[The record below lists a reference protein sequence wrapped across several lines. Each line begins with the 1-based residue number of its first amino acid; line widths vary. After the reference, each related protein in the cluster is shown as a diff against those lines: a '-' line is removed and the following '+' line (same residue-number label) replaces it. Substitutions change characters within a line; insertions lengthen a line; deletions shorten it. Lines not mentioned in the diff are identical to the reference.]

1 MIVYPFSFIKSS
13 ADVALSNYVA
23 PLLDVITNASSGN
36 FTDFGNPVDESKY
49 LNVSSGSWFG
59 SPTSF
64 NYQWFRNSSATF
76 SGGVTISG
84 YTSATYSLRWVDVT
98 QYVYCQVTAN
108 TGAASVIARSDFR
121 YVFDYDYYENLQTAD
136 ASSSINS
143 YDYQEL
149 ISKQNFLMVEL
160 KNYNIWDKL
169 DAFFVFASPGN
180 EYYAMQNW
188 KDPQGSIYGYSYND
202 GCTYTDLI
210 GFQGGSDPM
219 FSPPYAF
226 NLNTG
231 FNPEAHGVNYTQDD
245 ASRFF
250 FPATFSD
257 VSNYPMD
264 GMNGDDL
271 INTMWT
277 GNSSANNRINTG
289 DSLNSAFNFDRHLLD
304 AKSIHRTSGSAVTL
318 YNGGSSASRTAT
330 SVGGKLANGEML
342 ILRERDDESLHT
354 VAAYALGSSLVAEAV
369 DFNAAW
375 IRYAIAIGIPGYQ

>member
-23 PLLDVITNASSGN
+23 PLLDVTNASFGF

-49 LNVSSGSWFG
+49 LICSTGSWFG

-169 DAFFVFASPGN
+169 DAFFVFASPGD

-188 KDPQGSIYGYSYND
+188 KDPTAALSYND

-219 FSPPYAF
+219 PIPPLTFY
-226 NLNTG
+226 LETG
-231 FNPEAHGVNYTQDD
+231 FNPNDNGVNYTQDD

-264 GMNGDDL
+264 GMNGEDV
-271 INTMWT
+271 INTMQT
-277 GNSSANNRINTG
+277 GNSSANNRINT
-289 DSLNSAFNFDRHLLD
+289 DQSLSSAFNFDRHLLD

-330 SVGGKLANGEML
+330 SVGGKSANGNIL
-342 ILRERDDESLHT
+342 ILRERDTESLHT

-375 IRYAIAIGIPGYQ
+375 NRYAIAIGIPGYQ

>member
-64 NYQWFRNSSATF
+64 NYQWFRNNTDTF

-84 YTSATYSLRWVDVT
+84 YTSATYSLRWVDVG

-108 TGAASVIARSDFR
+108 KTGAASVIARSDFR
-121 YVFDYDYYENLQTAD
+121 YVYDYDYYRNLQTVD
-136 ASSSINS
+136 ASFTIGSMS
-143 YDYQEL
+143 L
-149 ISKQNFLMVEL
+149 VVKQNTLMVEL

-271 INTMWT
+271 INTMQT
-277 GNSSANNRINTG
+277 GNSSANNRINT
-289 DSLNSAFNFDRHLLD
+289 DQSLSSAFNFDRHLLD

-330 SVGGKLANGEML
+330 SVGGKLVNGEML

-375 IRYAIAIGIPGYQ
+375 VRYAIEIGIPGYQ

>member
-1 MIVYPFSFIKSS
+1 MIVYPFSFIKS
-13 ADVALSNYVA
+13 AAELALSNIVA
-23 PLLDVITNASSGN
+23 PLLDLTYASSGN
-36 FTDFGNPVDESKY
+36 YTVFGNPVDESKY
-49 LNVSSGSWFG
+49 LSVNDGTWIG

-64 NYQWFRNSSATF
+64 NYQWFRNTTDTF

-84 YTSATYSLRWVDVT
+84 YTSATYSLRWVDVG
-98 QYVYCQVTAN
+98 QYVYCQVTAIKG
-108 TGAASVIARSDFR
+108 TDSVIAGSDFR
-121 YVFDYDYYENLQTAD
+121 YVFDYDYYENLQTSD
-136 ASSSINS
+136 ATSITS
-143 YDYQEL
+143 IRPYDYQEL
-149 ISKQNFLMVEL
+149 ISKQNVLMVEL
-160 KNYNIWDKL
+160 KNDNIWDKL
-169 DAFFVFASPGN
+169 DAFFVFASPGSQN
-180 EYYAMQNW
+180 YAMQNW
-188 KDPQGSIYGYSYND
+188 KDPGAGLSYND

-210 GFQGGSDPM
+210 GFQGGSDPL

-231 FNPEAHGVNYTQDD
+231 FNPNDNGVNYTQDD

-257 VSNYPMD
+257 ASNYPMD

-271 INTMWT
+271 VNTMWT
-277 GNSSANNRINTG
+277 GNSSANNRINTL
-289 DSLNSAFNFDRHLLD
+289 DSLNSAFNFDRHLLN

-330 SVGGKLANGEML
+330 SVGGKSVNGNIL
-342 ILRERDDESLHT
+342 ILRERDTESLHT

-375 IRYAIAIGIPGYQ
+375 NRYASAIGIPGYQ

>member
-1 MIVYPFSFIKSS
+1 MIVYPFSFIKS

-23 PLLDVITNASSGN
+23 PLLDVANASFGF

-49 LNVSSGSWFG
+49 LICSTGSWFG

-64 NYQWFRNSSATF
+64 NYQWFRNNTDTF

-84 YTSATYSLRWVDVT
+84 YTSATYSLRWVDVG

-108 TGAASVIARSDFR
+108 KTGAASVIARSDFR
-121 YVFDYDYYENLQTAD
+121 YVYDYDYYRNLQTVD
-136 ASSSINS
+136 ASFTIGSMS
-143 YDYQEL
+143 L
-149 ISKQNFLMVEL
+149 VVKQNTLMVEL

-264 GMNGDDL
+264 GMNGEDV
-271 INTMWT
+271 INTMQT
-277 GNSSANNRINTG
+277 GNSSENNRINT
-289 DSLNSAFNFDRHLLD
+289 DQSLSSAFNFDRHLLD

-330 SVGGKLANGEML
+330 SVGGKLVNGDML
-342 ILRERDDESLHT
+342 ILRERDTESLHT

-369 DFNAAW
+369 DFNAVW

>member
-64 NYQWFRNSSATF
+64 NYQWFRNNTDTF

-84 YTSATYSLRWVDVT
+84 YTSATYSLRWVDVG

-108 TGAASVIARSDFR
+108 KTGAASVIAGSDFR
-121 YVFDYDYYENLQTAD
+121 YVYDYDYYRNLQTVD
-136 ASSSINS
+136 ASFTIGSMS
-143 YDYQEL
+143 L
-149 ISKQNFLMVEL
+149 VVKQNTLMVEL

-169 DAFFVFASPGN
+169 DAFCVFASPGN

-210 GFQGGSDPM
+210 GFQGGSDL
-219 FSPPYAF
+219 FTFY
-226 NLNTG
+226 LETG
-231 FNPEAHGVNYTQDD
+231 FNPNDNGVNYTKDD

-250 FPATFSD
+250 FPATFSSA
-257 VSNYPMD
+257 SNYPMD
-264 GMNGDDL
+264 GMNGEDR
-271 INTMWT
+271 INTMQT
-277 GNSSANNRINTG
+277 GNSSANNRINT
-289 DSLNSAFNFDRHLLD
+289 DQSLSSAFNFDRHLLD

-330 SVGGKLANGEML
+330 SVGGKSANGNML
-342 ILRERDDESLHT
+342 ILRESDNESLHT

>member
-64 NYQWFRNSSATF
+64 NYQWFRNNTDTF

-84 YTSATYSLRWVDVT
+84 YTSATYSLRWVDVG

-108 TGAASVIARSDFR
+108 KTGAASVIARSDFR
-121 YVFDYDYYENLQTAD
+121 YVYDYDYYRNLQTVD
-136 ASSSINS
+136 ASFTIGSMS
-143 YDYQEL
+143 L
-149 ISKQNFLMVEL
+149 VVKQNTLMVEL

-210 GFQGGSDPM
+210 GFQGGSDL
-219 FSPPYAF
+219 FTFY
-226 NLNTG
+226 LETG
-231 FNPEAHGVNYTQDD
+231 FNPEDHGVNYTKDD

>member
-13 ADVALSNYVA
+13 DDVALSNYVA

-64 NYQWFRNSSATF
+64 NYQWFRNNTDTF

-84 YTSATYSLRWVDVT
+84 YTSATYSLRWVDVG
-98 QYVYCQVTAN
+98 QYVYCQVTAIK
-108 TGAASVIARSDFR
+108 GAASVIAGSDFR
-121 YVFDYDYYENLQTAD
+121 YVFDYDYYENLQTID
-136 ASSSINS
+136 ATSITS
-143 YDYQEL
+143 IRPYDYQEI
-149 ISKQNFLMVEL
+149 ISEQNVLMVEL
-160 KNYNIWDKL
+160 KNDNIWDKL
-169 DAFFVFASPGN
+169 DAFFVFASPGDS
-180 EYYAMQNW
+180 YYAMQNW
-188 KDPQGSIYGYSYND
+188 KDPAAGLSYND

-210 GFQGGSDPM
+210 GFQGGSDL
-219 FSPPYAF
+219 FTFY
-226 NLNTG
+226 LETG
-231 FNPEAHGVNYTQDD
+231 FNPEDHGVNYTKDD

-264 GMNGDDL
+264 GMNGEDV
-271 INTMWT
+271 INTMQT
-277 GNSSANNRINTG
+277 GNSSANNRINT
-289 DSLNSAFNFDRHLLD
+289 DQSLSSAFNFDRHLLD

-330 SVGGKLANGEML
+330 SVGGKSANGNIL
-342 ILRERDDESLHT
+342 ILRERDTESLHT

-375 IRYAIAIGIPGYQ
+375 NRYALAIGIPGY